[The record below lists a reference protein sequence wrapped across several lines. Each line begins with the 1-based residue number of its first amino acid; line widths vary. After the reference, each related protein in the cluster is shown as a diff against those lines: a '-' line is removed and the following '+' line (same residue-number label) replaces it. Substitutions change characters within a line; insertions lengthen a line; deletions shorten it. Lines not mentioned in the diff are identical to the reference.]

1 MRDQL
6 PDSSLPTHPAPRPT
20 PERLACGRGDCQ
32 VEEDLVLL
40 RWRHRFALHRFPTGQ
55 APHAPPVPQL
65 RLQKFGRGERPD
77 PTWHFAR
84 RSVARTRPSLPPL
97 AGGWG
102 RGGRGWHVGKP
113 HTAQPKPTAFP
124 LHFQRPGGEA
134 RLPLHLPARQGH
146 AVDAQGRVQVR
157 PVRLPVRREGEGRP
171 QGLSGGGGGVEHP
184 NQTNARGDSG
194 PEPFWQRLDSPS

>member
-20 PERLACGRGDCQ
+20 PERFGMWQRRLPSGRRSRTSSVASSLALTPSTNWASTSCTTSAAAEVAEVWPRG
-32 VEEDLVLL
+32 
-40 RWRHRFALHRFPTGQ
+40 A
-55 APHAPPVPQL
+55 
-65 RLQKFGRGERPD
+65 PD

-84 RSVARTRPSLPPL
+84 RSVARTRPSLPPA

-102 RGGRGWHVGKP
+102 RGGKGWHVGKP
-113 HTAQPKPTAFP
+113 QTAQPKPTAFP
-124 LHFQRPGGEA
+124 LHFQRAGGEA
-134 RLPLHLPARQGH
+134 RLPLHLQARQGH

-184 NQTNARGDSG
+184 KPERARR
-194 PEPFWQRLDSPS
+194 QRALSHFGKG

>member
-40 RWRHRFALHRFPTGQ
+40 RWRHRHSLHRYSSGQ
-55 APHAPPVPQL
+55 ARHAPPVPQL
-65 RLQKFGRGERPD
+65 RLQKFGRGECPA
-77 PTWHFAR
+77 TWHFAR
-84 RSVARTRPSLPPL
+84 PSLPPVAGCGEGGG
-97 AGGWG
+97 AGG
-102 RGGRGWHVGKP
+102 HVGKP
-113 HTAQPKPTAFP
+113 QTAQPKPTAFP

-194 PEPFWQRLDSPS
+194 PEPFG